1 MGAHLRTSL
10 LGSRDRLMQGRCLQE
25 QFHIRPIQGK
35 SSLLPKGMSLTSKD
49 KYLCSRKEGEVHRLK
64 EQCSQ
69 CKRPG
74 DRYTMQQPE
83 MRQDKQALF
92 TEAKRRM
99 SASWRDWVNTKFV
112 VFFFCSLQELLKKWW
127 MENKSI
133 KYENIFPKISFSD
146 SLFTLLF
153 AHRLGPKTSCF
164 PP

>member
-10 LGSRDRLMQGRCLQE
+10 LGSRDRLMQGRWCLQE

-69 CKRPG
+69 CKRPRDG
-74 DRYTMQQPE
+74 YTMQQPE
-83 MRQDKQALF
+83 VRQDKQALF

-112 VFFFCSLQELLKKWW
+112 AFFFLLASRVVEEMMNGKQKHKIW
-127 MENKSI
+127 
-133 KYENIFPKISFSD
+133 KYIPQNIFFR
-146 SLFTLLF
+146 FTI
-153 AHRLGPKTSCF
+153 HTTVCPQIRTQD
-164 PP
+164 